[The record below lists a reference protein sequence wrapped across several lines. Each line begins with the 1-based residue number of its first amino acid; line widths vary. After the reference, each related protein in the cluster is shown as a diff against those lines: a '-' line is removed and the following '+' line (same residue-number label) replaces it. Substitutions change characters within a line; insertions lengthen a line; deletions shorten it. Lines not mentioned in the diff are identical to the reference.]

1 MGLKSSNFTHF
12 LTKRR
17 PLSPDSKHTRLAI
30 MNPVLP
36 QSRGDGTNKRVTI
49 AMAATGNPVCTVFV
63 SDCLILIA
71 SRYQDQWY
79 RVRAASAN
87 WNCSKRHQRL
97 HDSFHLGTG
106 IGIHE

>member
-1 MGLKSSNFTHF
+1 
-12 LTKRR
+12 
-17 PLSPDSKHTRLAI
+17 
-30 MNPVLP
+30 MNSVIP

-79 RVRAASAN
+79 RVRAAP
-87 WNCSKRHQRL
+87 
-97 HDSFHLGTG
+97 TG
-106 IGIHE
+106 IAASGINDCTIHSILGLA